1 MVEINRDKVY
11 RLLSEMLSAI
21 EENPDMV
28 ETELRNTY
36 ITELIYALGWP
47 ENNVE
52 TEKGLKLAT
61 TNHRVD
67 YNLSYKGKSKVAM
80 EIKRPK
86 EPLSKEA
93 ESQLGDYL
101 FKLKSDIGIA
111 FNGVSLTVMNTNGRP
126 LAHWKFEPDKGIPKN
141 VNSLIDILER
151 YLAYNYVIKGNFGKD
166 KEGNKESKEDFS
178 KDEDKNKQND
188 SSGLIESNLENLG
201 TADNLKKEDTRAKNK
216 NNIFIV
222 IAFLVIIFLAILAVF
237 NNQNSINNIQG
248 TGAISII
255 QSSTLTTIPIIQSST
270 PTELL
275 VYANV
280 TNQSAYTNSKVKYTI
295 KAIDSLGNS
304 AANGTIVNVNYY
316 GYNNDE
322 GHLSAMSCLIEN
334 GECNITY
341 YTPKTP
347 ANITFEATS
356 EWASNI
362 FNLTVIS
369 RLRKTAIVSFGSGG
383 FCITP
388 LDLPYIYKQ
397 AYLEKGENVTWY
409 LNQYLPESSV
419 FVLYGNATFHN
430 FTIAVQKATQNYTN
444 FVNMCSNGINSSNM
458 KYCNSYSFYPYLA
471 LQNYIEN
478 LNPISIYIPV
488 PLNYSYV
495 GNLNFITPYSGNY
508 YFVIFPLKE
517 QYEDALP
524 LQLNKNLFGVDIC
537 YTNSY
542 VYNTTTI
549 SS

>member
-21 EENPDMV
+21 EENPDIV

-151 YLAYNYVIKGNFGKD
+151 YLAYNSVINGNFGKD
-166 KEGNKESKEDFS
+166 KEGNKEDKEDFS
-178 KDEDKNKQND
+178 KDEDKNKQNTG
-188 SSGLIESNLENLG
+188 SGLIESNLENLG
-201 TADNLKKEDTRAKNK
+201 TVDNLKKEDTRAKSK

-222 IAFLVIIFLAILAVF
+222 IALLVIIFLAILAVF
-237 NNQNSINNIQG
+237 NNQNSINTQG
-248 TGAISII
+248 TGA
-255 QSSTLTTIPIIQSST
+255 IPIIQSST
-270 PTELL
+270 PTKLL

-295 KAIDSLGNS
+295 KAVDSLGNP
-304 AANGTIVNVNYY
+304 ATNGTIVNVNYY
-316 GYNNDE
+316 GYNNNE
-322 GHLSAMSCLIEN
+322 GHLSAMSCSIEN

-356 EWASNI
+356 GWASTI

-369 RLRKTAIVSFGSGG
+369 RLRKTVIVSFGSNG

-397 AYLEKGENVTWY
+397 AYLEKGENVTWH
-409 LNQYLPESSV
+409 LNQYLPETSV

-430 FTIAVQKATQNYTN
+430 FVIAVQQATQNYTD
-444 FVNMCSNGINSSNM
+444 FVNTCSNGINSSNM
-458 KYCNSYSFYPYLA
+458 KYCNSYSSYPYLA